1 MTTELSE
8 IDEVRHQ
15 RDTARLEN
23 MRLRQ
28 ENEQLREL
36 LEAARAAIRAE
47 YLLRVTGSEID
58 TEGKPDGI

>member
-1 MTTELSE
+1 M
-8 IDEVRHQ
+8 IIIYHRYK
-15 RDTARLEN
+15 REN

-28 ENEQLREL
+28 ENQQLRELLEL

-58 TEGKPDGI
+58 TGTEVKL